1 MKVKGGR
8 GKERKRWE
16 RDQAPQRWAINDLGA
31 EFRDAEILSAQLSF
45 SFFNALLLTSALSLF
60 LFHSA
65 SLRTVPLFPPRLSA
79 AAARVYAQRWV
90 LSRAHYTRAHASMPA
105 SARLA
110 TRQRQHHQ
118 YFSLLTVLVQ
128 YVQQA
133 CPCNSARNGPSQVTI
148 TRQMANFPATL
159 YTNEPLIRLFSLFLL
174 PNRTT
179 ISIYIG
185 KIYKMKRIFERNE
198 KTTDTLFYHYF
209 ISFGEG

>member
-16 RDQAPQRWAINDLGA
+16 RGQAPQRWAINDSGA

-60 LFHSA
+60 LFHPA

-159 YTNEPLIRLFSLFLL
+159 YTYRERAVDSSLLSLL
-174 PNRTT
+174 ASESNHDFD
-179 ISIYIG
+179 IYWKNI
-185 KIYKMKRIFERNE
+185 
-198 KTTDTLFYHYF
+198 
-209 ISFGEG
+209 

>member
-1 MKVKGGR
+1 MHVCTHSVG
-8 GKERKRWE
+8 
-16 RDQAPQRWAINDLGA
+16 
-31 EFRDAEILSAQLSF
+31 SF
-45 SFFNALLLTSALSLF
+45 HALT
-60 LFHSA
+60 
-65 SLRTVPLFPPRLSA
+65 
-79 AAARVYAQRWV
+79 
-90 LSRAHYTRAHASMPA
+90 TRAHASMPA

-159 YTNEPLIRLFSLFLL
+159 YTNEPLIRLFSLFLFL
-174 PNRTT
+174 NRTT

-209 ISFGEG
+209 ISFGEVGHFFWIILLSGDTSPCPNFFDRKGDSPLGSKFFSIPRELEGRGGALVYCLQLNNIT